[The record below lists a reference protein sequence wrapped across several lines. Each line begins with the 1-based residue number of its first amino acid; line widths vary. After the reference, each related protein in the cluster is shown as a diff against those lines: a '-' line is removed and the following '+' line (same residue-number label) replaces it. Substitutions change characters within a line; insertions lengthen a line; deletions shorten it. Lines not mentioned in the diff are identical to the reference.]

1 MPLTSK
7 QRQHLRALAHHLDPV
22 ATVGLAGV
30 SDPVIEKVV
39 EELENHEL
47 IKVRVTPEAPDDV
60 KATADAL
67 AAGARAERVQVV
79 GRIVVLYRRRSRK
92 PTIQLPT
99 APQV

>member
-30 SDPVIEKVV
+30 SEAVIEKVV

-47 IKVRVTPEAPDDV
+47 IKVRVTPEAPEEI
-60 KATADAL
+60 KETGDAL
-67 AAGARAERVQVV
+67 AAGAGAERVQVI

-92 PTIQLPT
+92 PTIQLPAAT
-99 APQV
+99 KA